1 MHYQNNQP
9 MIRPQILGL
18 ICLVSLSLSGCFT
31 TTQNSS
37 PTTNPEPV
45 SQVSD
50 EGTRTIEHA
59 MGTTE
64 VTATPQRIVV
74 LTNEGTDILL
84 ALGIQPVGAVK
95 SWQGDPYYAYLSAEL
110 EAVPVIG
117 DEFQPNLEAI
127 VALKPDLIIGSKV
140 RQEQLYP
147 QLQAIAPTVFSE
159 TIGATWKDNLKLYA
173 KALNREADAQ
183 ALLAQWDQRVASLKE
198 QLGDQPPTVSLVR
211 FMPGTARIYYEQSF
225 PGQIVAEVGLR
236 RPEVQQKNDFAAE
249 IGLENIQDLEAD
261 HLFYF
266 TFNEAENRG
275 EDTQNQWQ
283 DHPLWQNLAVVQ
295 NGNVYQVNDGE
306 WTSSSGILAA
316 NQVLDDLAEHIL
328 GEAQN

>member
-1 MHYQNNQP
+1 MQYQKNKP
-9 MIRPQILGL
+9 TIRRQILGL
-18 ICLVSLSLSGCFT
+18 ICLASMSLSGCFAT
-31 TTQNSS
+31 IQNPS
-37 PTTNPEPV
+37 PTTTPEPV

-50 EGTRTIEHA
+50 EATRTIEHA

-64 VTATPQRIVV
+64 ISGTPQRIVV
-74 LTNEGTDILL
+74 LTNEGTDMLV
-84 ALGIQPVGAVK
+84 ALGVTPVGAVK
-95 SWQGDPYYAYLSAEL
+95 SWQGDPYYEYLSAEL
-110 EAVPVIG
+110 EDVPMIG
-117 DEFQPNLEAI
+117 DEFQPNLENI

-140 RQEQLYP
+140 RQEQLYGK
-147 QLQAIAPTVFSE
+147 LQAIAPTVFSE
-159 TIGATWKDNLKLYA
+159 TLGATWKENFKLYA
-173 KALNREADAQ
+173 KALNRETEAQ
-183 ALLAQWDQRVASLKE
+183 TLLEQWDQRVANLKE

-249 IGLENIQDLEAD
+249 IGLESIQDLEAD
-261 HLFYF
+261 YLFYF

-283 DHPLWQNLAVVQ
+283 DHPLWQNLAVVE
-295 NGNVYQVNDGE
+295 NGNIYQVNDGE

-316 NQVLDDLAEHIL
+316 NQVLNDLAKHIL
-328 GEAQN
+328 DETQN

>member
-1 MHYQNNQP
+1 MQYQKNKP
-9 MIRPQILGL
+9 TIRPQILGL
-18 ICLVSLSLSGCFT
+18 ICLASMSLIGCFA
-31 TTQNSS
+31 TTQNPS
-37 PTTNPEPV
+37 PTTTPEPV
-45 SQVSD
+45 SQVPD
-50 EGTRTIEHA
+50 EATRTIEHA

-64 VTATPQRIVV
+64 ISGTPERIVV
-74 LTNEGTDILL
+74 LTNEGTDMLV
-84 ALGIQPVGAVK
+84 ALGVTPVGTVK
-95 SWQGDPYYAYLSAEL
+95 SWQGEPYYEYLSAEL
-110 EAVPVIG
+110 EDVPVIG
-117 DEFQPNLEAI
+117 DEFQPNLENI

-140 RQEQLYP
+140 RQEQLYGK
-147 QLQAIAPTVFSE
+147 LQAIAPTVFSE
-159 TIGATWKDNLKLYA
+159 TLGATWKENFKLYA
-173 KALNREADAQ
+173 KALNREAEAQ
-183 ALLAQWDQRVASLKE
+183 TLLEQWDQRVANLKE

-249 IGLENIQDLEAD
+249 IGLESIQDLEAD

-266 TFNEAENRG
+266 TFNETENRG

-283 DHPLWQNLAVVQ
+283 DHPLWQNLAVVE

-316 NQVLDDLAEHIL
+316 HQVLNDLAKHIL
-328 GEAQN
+328 DETQN